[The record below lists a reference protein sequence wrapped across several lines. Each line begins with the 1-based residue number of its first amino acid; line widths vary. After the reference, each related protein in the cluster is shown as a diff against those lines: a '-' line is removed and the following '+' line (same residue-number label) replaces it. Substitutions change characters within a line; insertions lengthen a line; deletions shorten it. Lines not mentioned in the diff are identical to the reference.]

1 MPEHYVDI
9 DRRSPMLLP
18 VDMRD
23 WVARDR
29 LAQLVIDTIEQC
41 DLRRAVTNDRGTGSR
56 QYPPGMMVSLLIY
69 AYAQGVFSSRRIER
83 LTYENLSFRYVCA
96 NTHPDHDTIA
106 KFRRENAA
114 LFQDCM
120 RAIIEVGQEFGMVKL
135 GILAVD
141 GTRLQAN
148 ANRHRFAT
156 REQLEQQQASIE
168 ELIKGL
174 LKEAEAADQGH
185 QGEGEPAE
193 LLPEF
198 ANEQEKVA
206 AIKAVLER
214 AKQREAQQEEQ
225 KEHLAQRGRRS
236 NASTVRI

>member
-29 LAQLVIDTIEQC
+29 LAQLVIDTIEQW

-120 RAIIEVGQEFGMVKL
+120 RAIIEVPLMSSSMLAFSSSHPEDQVFLPWAQKDLAWRASRPVDVRYRLEAYATLTGARSTWSPGWTPLQHQSL
-135 GILAVD
+135 GPS
-141 GTRLQAN
+141 GT
-148 ANRHRFAT
+148 
-156 REQLEQQQASIE
+156 
-168 ELIKGL
+168 
-174 LKEAEAADQGH
+174 
-185 QGEGEPAE
+185 
-193 LLPEF
+193 
-198 ANEQEKVA
+198 
-206 AIKAVLER
+206 
-214 AKQREAQQEEQ
+214 
-225 KEHLAQRGRRS
+225 
-236 NASTVRI
+236 